1 MEGMGTRVHEN
12 LVVLRQKSLPT
23 VIAFT
28 PGHDAYHLFLGNFDV
43 VFHVGDAAD
52 VLVFQLV

>member
-12 LVVLRQKSLPT
+12 LIVLRQKCLST

-28 PGHDAYHLFLGNFDV
+28 PGDDAYHLFLGDFDV

-52 VLVFQLV
+52 VLVFQLI